1 MENKTNWRQKLT
13 SRKLWFA
20 IVGVVIGAA
29 MAFGIEGSEIEEII
43 GMLAGAATAIGSI
56 IGYIDGESAVDAA
69 RAKSSEL
76 ASLLSAAVEELPV
89 LEEVPEQEE
98 TEKDLGY
105 LELAEIPVRGTLG
118 DTEK

>member
-1 MENKTNWRQKLT
+1 MENKINWRQKLT

-29 MAFGIEGSEIEEII
+29 MAFGIEGSELQEVI
-43 GMLAGAATAIGSI
+43 GLIAGAAAAIGSI

-69 RAKSSEL
+69 RAKGGDL
-76 ASLLSAAVEELPV
+76 AALLKMTAEKPAEKIMDAKEEL
-89 LEEVPEQEE
+89 
-98 TEKDLGY
+98 DY
-105 LELAEIPVRGTLG
+105 LEMG

>member
-1 MENKTNWRQKLT
+1 MEMNNVNWKQKLT

-43 GMLAGAATAIGSI
+43 GLIAGAATAIGSI
-56 IGYIDGESAVDAA
+56 IGYIDGEAAVDAA

-76 ASLLSAAVEELPV
+76 ASLLSAAAEEMPV
-89 LEEVPEQEE
+89 SGEVPEPEE
-98 TEKDLGY
+98 IEGKLAY
-105 LELAEIPVRGTLG
+105 LELG
-118 DTEK
+118 DLEK

>member
-1 MENKTNWRQKLT
+1 MENKINWRQKLT

-29 MAFGIEGSEIEEII
+29 MAFGIEGSELQEVI
-43 GMLAGAATAIGSI
+43 GLIAGAAAAIGSI

-69 RAKSSEL
+69 RAKSGDL
-76 ASLLSAAVEELPV
+76 AALLQMTA
-89 LEEVPEQEE
+89 
-98 TEKDLGY
+98 EKPAKKITDAKEDLDY
-105 LELAEIPVRGTLG
+105 LEMG

>member
-1 MENKTNWRQKLT
+1 MENKINWRQKLT

-29 MAFGIEGSEIEEII
+29 MAFGIEGSELQEVI
-43 GMLAGAATAIGSI
+43 GLIAGAAAAIGSI

-69 RAKSSEL
+69 RAKSGDL
-76 ASLLSAAVEELPV
+76 AALLQMTAEKAA
-89 LEEVPEQEE
+89 
-98 TEKDLGY
+98 EKAPDDKKDMEY
-105 LELAEIPVRGTLG
+105 LELG

>member
-1 MENKTNWRQKLT
+1 MENKINWRQKLT

-29 MAFGIEGSEIEEII
+29 MAFGIEGSELQEVI
-43 GMLAGAATAIGSI
+43 GLIAGAAAAIGSI

-69 RAKSSEL
+69 RAKSGDL
-76 ASLLSAAVEELPV
+76 AALLQMTAEKPEKN
-89 LEEVPEQEE
+89 VPDAKENL
-98 TEKDLGY
+98 DY
-105 LELAEIPVRGTLG
+105 LEMG

>member
-1 MENKTNWRQKLT
+1 MENKINWRQKLT

-29 MAFGIEGSEIEEII
+29 MAFGIEGSELQEVI
-43 GMLAGAATAIGSI
+43 GLIAGAAAAIGSI

-69 RAKSSEL
+69 RAKSGDL
-76 ASLLSAAVEELPV
+76 AALLQMTA
-89 LEEVPEQEE
+89 
-98 TEKDLGY
+98 EKPAEKITDAKEDLDY
-105 LELAEIPVRGTLG
+105 LETG

>member
-1 MENKTNWRQKLT
+1 MENKINWKQKMT

-29 MAFGIEGSEIEEII
+29 MAFGIEGSELQEVI
-43 GMLAGAATAIGSI
+43 GLIAGAAAAIGSF

-69 RAKSSEL
+69 RAKSGDL
-76 ASLLSAAVEELPV
+76 AALLQMTAEKPAKN
-89 LEEVPEQEE
+89 VPDAKENM
-98 TEKDLGY
+98 DY
-105 LELAEIPVRGTLG
+105 LELG

>member
-1 MENKTNWRQKLT
+1 MENKINWRQKLT

-29 MAFGIEGSEIEEII
+29 LAFGIEGSELQEVI
-43 GMLAGAATAIGSI
+43 GLIAGAAAAIGSI

-69 RAKSSEL
+69 REKSGDLAALLQMTAEKPAERIPDAKENM
-76 ASLLSAAVEELPV
+76 
-89 LEEVPEQEE
+89 
-98 TEKDLGY
+98 DY
-105 LELAEIPVRGTLG
+105 LELG

>member
-1 MENKTNWRQKLT
+1 MENKINWRQKLT

-29 MAFGIEGSEIEEII
+29 MAFGIEGSELQEVI
-43 GMLAGAATAIGSI
+43 GLIAGAAAAIGSI

-69 RAKSSEL
+69 RAKGGDL
-76 ASLLSAAVEELPV
+76 AALLQMTAEKPAKN
-89 LEEVPEQEE
+89 VPDGKE
-98 TEKDLGY
+98 DLDY
-105 LELAEIPVRGTLG
+105 LEMG

>member
-1 MENKTNWRQKLT
+1 MENKINWRQKLT

-29 MAFGIEGSEIEEII
+29 MAFGIEGSELQEVI
-43 GMLAGAATAIGSI
+43 GLIAGAAAAIGSI

-69 RAKSSEL
+69 RAKSGDL
-76 ASLLSAAVEELPV
+76 AALLQMTAEKTAKN
-89 LEEVPEQEE
+89 VPDAKE
-98 TEKDLGY
+98 DLDY
-105 LELAEIPVRGTLG
+105 LEMG